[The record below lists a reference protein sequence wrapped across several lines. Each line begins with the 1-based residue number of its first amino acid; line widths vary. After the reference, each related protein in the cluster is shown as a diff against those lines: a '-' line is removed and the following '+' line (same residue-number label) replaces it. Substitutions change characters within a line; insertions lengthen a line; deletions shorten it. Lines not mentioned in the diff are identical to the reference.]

1 MNYLAHLFLSSE
13 SPEAL
18 VGAMLGDFVKGSMK
32 DSYPKVIRR
41 GIELHRS
48 IDSFTDAH
56 EIVRDSKR
64 LFGVER
70 RRFAGILL
78 DIFFD
83 HYLAKNWRQ
92 YSSIDLSNFT
102 TQAYQGLQLKSEW
115 LTPDLAKVV
124 PMMSREDWLGNYQRI
139 DWVEYTLTRLAKRV
153 RRGEVIATGIEELH
167 QNYEEF
173 EKSFAGFFPELIAF
187 VEAEKLAHPLDEY
200 GFNR

>member
-32 DSYPKVIRR
+32 DTYPMVIRR

-64 LFGVER
+64 LFGAER

-83 HYLAKNWRQ
+83 HYLAKNWTN

-102 TQAYQGLQLKSEW
+102 TQAYQGLQLKSKW

-124 PMMSREDWLGNYQRI
+124 PLMSQEDWLGNYQRI
-139 DWVEYTLTRLAKRV
+139 DWVEFTLTRLAKRV
-153 RRGEVIATGIEELH
+153 RRGEAIATGIEELH

-187 VEAEKLAHPLDEY
+187 VEAEKLARPLDEP

>member
-32 DSYPKVIRR
+32 NTYPIVIRR

-48 IDSFTDAH
+48 IDTFTDAH
-56 EIVRDSKR
+56 EIVRDTKR
-64 LFGVER
+64 LFSSER

-83 HYLAKNWRQ
+83 HYLAKNWSE
-92 YSSIDLSNFT
+92 YGDMELENFT
-102 TQAYQGLQLKSEW
+102 AQAYQNLQSQTEW

-139 DWVEYTLTRLAKRV
+139 DWVEFTLTRLAKRV
-153 RRGEVIATGIEELH
+153 RRGEMIATGIDELRE
-167 QNYEEF
+167 NYEAF
-173 EKSFAGFFPELIAF
+173 EISFAKFFPELIAF
-187 VEAEKLAHPLDEY
+187 VAAEKSSQPLDEP
-200 GFNR
+200 GFSR